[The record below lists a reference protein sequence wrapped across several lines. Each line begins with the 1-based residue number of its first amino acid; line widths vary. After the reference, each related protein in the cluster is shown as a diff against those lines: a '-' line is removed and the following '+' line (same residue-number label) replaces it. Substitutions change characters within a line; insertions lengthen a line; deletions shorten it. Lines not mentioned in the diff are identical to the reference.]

1 MQGLFARTPCG
12 PARMRDGGL
21 RGSPE
26 GGARAHPA
34 DRFGCPNPAC
44 RESRGTECGVTEMA
58 LGRKIELDRRAETGT
73 PRGEF
78 GFATL
83 RDAAPGCGASVR
95 ERGGK
100 DGPPVKGD
108 GSILRAE
115 SREPRAESREPRA
128 ESREP
133 RAESREPRAESREPR
148 AESREPRAE
157 SREPRAES
165 REPRAESREP
175 RAESR
180 EPRAESREPR
190 AESREPRA
198 ESREPRAESREP
210 RAESREPRAES
221 RAYDCALCAGA
232 RLMSGPSLP
241 V

>member
-133 RAESREPRAESREPR
+133 RAESREPRAES
-148 AESREPRAE
+148 
-157 SREPRAES
+157 
-165 REPRAESREP
+165 
-175 RAESR
+175 
-180 EPRAESREPR
+180 
-190 AESREPRA
+190 
-198 ESREPRAESREP
+198 
-210 RAESREPRAES
+210 ESREPRAES
-221 RAYDCALCAGA
+221 RAPRAERREPERRAPSAERRAPSAERRAPSAERRRAGA
-232 RLMSGPSLP
+232 PSAERRAYDLALRAGRLLTATAI
-241 V
+241 

>member
-1 MQGLFARTPCG
+1 MVVHFAQLRLTMQGLFARTPCG

-108 GSILRAE
+108 GSIFK
-115 SREPRAESREPRA
+115 
-128 ESREP
+128 
-133 RAESREPRAESREPR
+133 
-148 AESREPRAE
+148 
-157 SREPRAES
+157 
-165 REPRAESREP
+165 SREP

-221 RAYDCALCAGA
+221 RAPSAERRAPSAERRAYDRALGAGA